1 MSILAGSY
9 ERFLFGYAVQG
20 AGNEVRAACMQ
31 PAAGLHACTSS
42 ATARHGP
49 PLPAGWMLSANPDAS
64 TSPAVQLKR
73 SFTHAAHKG
82 VVKCIAAAGQF
93 AATGGADDLIHLY
106 DLKVGQHLLLRGY
119 RAAAACRWSQAP
131 LQLLRVGS
139 PSVRRG
145 CRACRRCRWPARLLR
160 ARAAHARFPYPP
172 HCRSLSCSNPRHRP
186 SPSTLHLSPP
196 PKAFTL
202 YPFPC
207 RMTRT
212 WAS

>member
-20 AGNEVRAACMQ
+20 AGDEVRAACMQ

-42 ATARHGP
+42 AAARRHSP
-49 PLPAGWMLSANPDAS
+49 PAGWMLSANPAAS
-64 TSPAVQLKR
+64 TSHAVQLKR

-131 LQLLRVGS
+131 LQLLRAGVTQREARVPRLRQLPLAGT
-139 PSVRRG
+139 
-145 CRACRRCRWPARLLR
+145 PAVCGPYSCP
-160 ARAAHARFPYPP
+160 AHY
-172 HCRSLSCSNPRHRP
+172 P
-186 SPSTLHLSPP
+186 SPSFTPLLQPSSRPSTSTLQLNSISTLHCVNPP
-196 PKAFTL
+196 PRPPT
-202 YPFPC
+202 
-207 RMTRT
+207 
-212 WAS
+212 